1 VLDVD
6 GATVAIVEDF
16 VIGVT
21 ALAKNVFNGIRF
33 DFVVVNT
40 TEPVVGGDITLFNK
54 AGDGRTF
61 IRPSDP
67 GEQALLRHL

>member
-40 TEPVVGGDITLFNK
+40 TEPVKTSPLEVKL
-54 AGDGRTF
+54 AVM
-61 IRPSDP
+61 S
-67 GEQALLRHL
+67 

>member
-1 VLDVD
+1 MFFHLQSTGSFFIFTPAIELVVLDVD

-33 DFVVVNT
+33 DFVHRSQN
-40 TEPVVGGDITLFNK
+40 L
-54 AGDGRTF
+54 
-61 IRPSDP
+61 
-67 GEQALLRHL
+67 QQLQQ